1 MSEQKPKLPKFFLV
15 LRIFGSLLMIAGI
28 ALIIV
33 RAVGASGFELMVGG
47 LACLVFGFVVLVGSF
62 APNMQRIE
70 IKAKRYILHE
80 NKEDLADIS
89 NQTAEVISRLSR
101 ALQRLSKRASKKI
114 KSFARNVARKSTLI
128 LNFVRIA
135 EKVNSNIK
143 AGGSRFFNLYYF
155 YPIALC
161 PAQRQFF
168 CS

>member
-1 MSEQKPKLPKFFLV
+1 M
-15 LRIFGSLLMIAGI
+15 
-28 ALIIV
+28 IIV
-33 RAVGASGFELMVGG
+33 KAVGVSGFELMVGG

-70 IKAKRYILHE
+70 IKTKRYILHE

-89 NQTAEVISRLSR
+89 NQTAEVISP
-101 ALQRLSKRASKKI
+101 AVTGVAKAVKEASKKI

-128 LNFVRIA
+128 LNFVRTA

-155 YPIALC
+155 CPIVLC